1 MLHQQSLACREMGHF
16 TWAGVPIKRHL
27 AEFRITE
34 DAYLPVGTVLNAAH
48 FVPGQFV
55 DVQGELCSQQRTT
68 LQSRLSCM
76 TGTSVLTCMSGVFRS
91 NLVYRLKH
99 GGTGSRPAF
108 SFE

>member
-1 MLHQQSLACREMGHF
+1 MLHQQSLACRELGHF

-55 DVQGELCSQQRTT
+55 DVQGELFSQQRTT
-68 LQSRLSCM
+68 LQPRLSCM
-76 TGTSVLTCMSGVFRS
+76 TGKSVLLACLGLRS
-91 NLVYRLKH
+91 YLVHRLKH
-99 GGTGSRPAF
+99 GGTDGRPAF